1 MQPKSEKRQK
11 NLNYLLEDLD
21 DTYLD
26 PFVVESGIELEA
38 RAQEI
43 IFKNI

>member
-26 PFVVESGIELEA
+26 PLVEESEIELEA